1 MNKYKL
7 LRNII
12 FINYIMDNI
21 KNNNSITKAIS
32 NNMKVGV
39 PLIPM
44 LSFTNIALGTYQFI
58 PWIIILIIAFIII
71 II

>member
-1 MNKYKL
+1 MS
-7 LRNII
+7 
-12 FINYIMDNI
+12 
-21 KNNNSITKAIS
+21 NSMTA
-32 NNMKVGV
+32 GV

-44 LSFTNIALGTYQFI
+44 LSFKNIAHGTYQFI